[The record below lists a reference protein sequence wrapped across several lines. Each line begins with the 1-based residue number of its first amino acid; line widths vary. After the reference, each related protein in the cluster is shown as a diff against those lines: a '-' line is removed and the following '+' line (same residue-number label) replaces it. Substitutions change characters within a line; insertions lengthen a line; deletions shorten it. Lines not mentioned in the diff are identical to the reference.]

1 VQCSQKREFTR
12 VAKIEI
18 NEPIHAHFHTDDAL
32 PELRLAMSTRASNAP
47 ISPPATHVDSDLVI
61 KGITLSGHQF
71 RPSDWS
77 DRLCGVMS
85 AFGADEQLRYS
96 PLVTPALRDGLRC
109 VIVKRE
115 LAVLEPRLFKFFLSF
130 AVDNDLQITIDADAV
145 ATLLPESVRRMSQ
158 DSAVLAPK
166 AVTIAARSEDY

>member
-1 VQCSQKREFTR
+1 MTLS
-12 VAKIEI
+12 ASS
-18 NEPIHAHFHTDDAL
+18 AL
-32 PELRLAMSTRASNAP
+32 TFAASAF
-47 ISPPATHVDSDLVI
+47 VDSDLVI
-61 KGITLSGHQF
+61 KGITMDGQPF

-115 LAVLEPRLFKFFLSF
+115 LAELEPRLFRFFLSF
-130 AVDNDLQITIDADAV
+130 AVDNDLQITFDADAV
-145 ATLLPESVRRMSQ
+145 ATLLPDTVRRMSR
-158 DSAVLAPK
+158 DTPVAAPP
-166 AVTIAARSEDY
+166 AAIVKNEDY

>member
-1 VQCSQKREFTR
+1 MTLNAAS
-12 VAKIEI
+12 
-18 NEPIHAHFHTDDAL
+18 AL
-32 PELRLAMSTRASNAP
+32 TFAAA
-47 ISPPATHVDSDLVI
+47 AFVDSDLVI
-61 KGITLSGHQF
+61 KGLTLGGQQF

-115 LAVLEPRLFKFFLSF
+115 LAELEPRLFKFFLSF
-130 AVDNDLQITIDADAV
+130 AVDNGLQITFDADAV
-145 ATLLPESVRRMSQ
+145 ATLLPDTVRRMSRETPV
-158 DSAVLAPK
+158 AVPMAPIK
-166 AVTIAARSEDY
+166 NEDY

>member
-1 VQCSQKREFTR
+1 MTLS
-12 VAKIEI
+12 ASS
-18 NEPIHAHFHTDDAL
+18 AL
-32 PELRLAMSTRASNAP
+32 TFAASAF
-47 ISPPATHVDSDLVI
+47 VDSDLVI
-61 KGITLSGHQF
+61 KGITLGGQQF

-115 LAVLEPRLFKFFLSF
+115 LAELEPRLFKFFLSF
-130 AVDNDLQITIDADAV
+130 AVDNDLQITFNADAV
-145 ATLLPESVRRMSQ
+145 ATLLPDTVRRMSRDAPVAQ
-158 DSAVLAPK
+158 PAVATK
-166 AVTIAARSEDY
+166 NEDY

>member
-1 VQCSQKREFTR
+1 MTLS
-12 VAKIEI
+12 ASS
-18 NEPIHAHFHTDDAL
+18 AL
-32 PELRLAMSTRASNAP
+32 TFAASAF
-47 ISPPATHVDSDLVI
+47 VDSDLII
-61 KGITLSGHQF
+61 KGITLGGQQF

-115 LAVLEPRLFKFFLSF
+115 LAELEPRLFKFFLSF
-130 AVDNDLQITIDADAV
+130 AVDNDLQITFDADAV
-145 ATLLPESVRRMSQ
+145 ATLLPETVRGMSRETPAVAL
-158 DSAVLAPK
+158 SASPPAPK
-166 AVTIAARSEDY
+166 NEDY

>member
-1 VQCSQKREFTR
+1 MTSSASAALTFSP
-12 VAKIEI
+12 AAIE
-18 NEPIHAHFHTDDAL
+18 
-32 PELRLAMSTRASNAP
+32 
-47 ISPPATHVDSDLVI
+47 SDLVI
-61 KGITLSGHQF
+61 KGLTLSGQQF

-115 LAVLEPRLFKFFLSF
+115 LAELEPRLFRFFLSF
-130 AVDNDLQITIDADAV
+130 AVDNELQITFNADAV
-145 ATLLPESVRRMSQ
+145 ATLLPDTVRRMSRET
-158 DSAVLAPK
+158 AVA
-166 AVTIAARSEDY
+166 IAKPVSGEDY